1 LERIQDKASQRYIL
15 PRFFCVKKKEFLNKT
30 NELKYLV
37 YILLFCFSTLKA
49 QNLITNPSFEEI
61 DSCYGQPAEI
71 GFDVF
76 KWSGCKGW
84 SNPIKSSSDLWCQ
97 NPVVGSQVPPN
108 VIGYQIPKEGK
119 NMAGIW
125 VNGGNIISYREFIQ
139 NEIKIPL
146 VSGKTYK
153 ISFYYSLAW
162 GSESGFC
169 PANQF
174 GVYGSEIELRDT
186 SAFWLSQLSP
196 LGVSNVT
203 DFIDDTLNWSLY
215 EITFT
220 ASGGEKFL
228 TIGNFQDSTNT
239 TFNEPCDT
247 SLWNG
252 ISYAGT
258 YYYLDDFSLNEYFD
272 FEIPNVFTP
281 NGDHV
286 NDSFLPKVINISDW
300 ELTIFNRWGNTIKV
314 LNHVNSNWDGSEAT
328 DGVYYYLFKSN
339 ERQIVKQGFI
349 SIIR

>member
-1 LERIQDKASQRYIL
+1 M
-15 PRFFCVKKKEFLNKT
+15 
-30 NELKYLV
+30 KYLV
-37 YILLFCFSTLKA
+37 YIFLFCFSSLKA
-49 QNLITNPSFEEI
+49 QNLITNPSFEDI

-71 GFDVF
+71 GLDVF
-76 KWSGCKGW
+76 QWSGCKGW

-97 NPVVGSQVPPN
+97 NPIVGSMVPPN
-108 VIGYQIPKEGK
+108 TITYQKPRTGE
-119 NMAGIW
+119 NMVGLLI
-125 VNGGNIISYREFIQ
+125 NGGIIISYREFIQ
-139 NEIKIPL
+139 NEIGVSL

-174 GVYGSEIELRDT
+174 GVYGSATELKDT

-196 LGVSNVT
+196 LGVSAGT
-203 DFIDDTLNWSLY
+203 DFIDDTLNWSLC

-258 YYYLDDFSLNEYFD
+258 YYYLDDFSLIEIPQSVS
-272 FEIPNVFTP
+272 IPNVFTP
-281 NGDHV
+281 NGDQV
-286 NDSFLPKVINISDW
+286 NDSFLPTVINIPDW
-300 ELTIFNRWGNTIKV
+300 ELTILNRWGNTIKV
-314 LNHVNSNWDGSEAT
+314 LNNADSTWDGGEAT
-328 DGVYYYLFKSN
+328 DGVYFYLFKSD
-339 ERQIVKQGFI
+339 ERQIVKHGFI